1 GVAITTPTC
10 LALEFKSVKTSISAL
25 SDTIQLKKALNF
37 SLKSYPAIPVF
48 KRRKFST

>member
-1 GVAITTPTC
+1 PTS

-25 SDTIQLKKALNF
+25 CDKIQLKKALSF
-37 SLKSYPAIPVF
+37 SLKSYPAILAF